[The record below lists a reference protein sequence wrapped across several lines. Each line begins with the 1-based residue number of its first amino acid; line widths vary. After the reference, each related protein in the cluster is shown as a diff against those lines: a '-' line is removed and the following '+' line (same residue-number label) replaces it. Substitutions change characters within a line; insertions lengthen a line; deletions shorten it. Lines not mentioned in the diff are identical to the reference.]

1 MSNAAKRATGLDAA
15 RAELLH
21 RRDDFAR
28 GFTEK
33 MMTYALG
40 RGLVI
45 SEYQRV
51 EAATAALKKDDYH
64 LHSLLRAIVQ
74 SPAFQTR

>member
-1 MSNAAKRATGLDAA
+1 MGDSKRATGLGAA
-15 RAELLH
+15 RAGLLH

-28 GFTEK
+28 GFTKK

-45 SEYQRV
+45 FDYQRV

-64 LHSLLRAIVQ
+64 LHALTRHRAIT
-74 SPAFQTR
+74 SI

>member
-1 MSNAAKRATGLDAA
+1 MSGAA
-15 RAELLH
+15 RAEPLH

-33 MMTYALG
+33 MRTYALG

-45 SEYQRV
+45 SDYQRV
-51 EAATAALKKDDYH
+51 EAAAAALKKDDYH
-64 LHSLLRAIVQ
+64 LHALLRAIVQ